1 MMTRAGRRIGGA
13 SGTVAAVTVLGLFLT
28 SASNATGQLLALEL
42 LGRDA
47 DRVSAAGTAEPDGYT
62 DVHFRVKVEFPEPT
76 TIRSITLQRPGD
88 GDRPDGDLV
97 YGTRD
102 SEGEL
107 LLAERDGERMN
118 EGFTDRLL
126 TIDREGTLDLYVDD
140 NGTLDVGSRVLVEIA
155 LEDGS
160 VVRQAFTLAPPQNR
174 LLGIWQ
180 VHCDPGSPDAFEPM
194 TLSGRLWI
202 DLGEDG
208 SATGGLN
215 GIPLAGTVDGDS
227 IDVAGESALG
237 RASVRGELA
246 RSSSSKGGRPSA
258 SGWLEYLPVDA
269 RCGSGSSSTE

>member
-1 MMTRAGRRIGGA
+1 MRTRHRIREVIFVVPA
-13 SGTVAAVTVLGLFLT
+13 VFAVAAP
-28 SASNATGQLLALEL
+28 ATGQILALEL

-47 DRVSAAGTAEPDGYT
+47 DRVSRAETAEPDGYT
-62 DVHFRVKVEFPEPT
+62 DVHFRVKVKFPQPT
-76 TIRSITLQRPGD
+76 TIRSITLQRPGE

-102 SEGEL
+102 PAGVL
-107 LLAERDGERMN
+107 LVVERDSERVN

-126 TIDREGTLDLYVDD
+126 TIDREATLDLYVGD
-140 NGTLDVGSRVLVEIA
+140 NGTLDLGSRVLVEVT
-155 LEDGS
+155 LESGA
-160 VVRQAFTLAPPQNR
+160 VVRRAFTLAPPASR

-202 DLGEDG
+202 DLHEDG
-208 SATGGLN
+208 SASGGIN
-215 GIPLAGTVDGDS
+215 GIPLAGTVVGDS

-246 RSSSSKGGRPSA
+246 RPRGRGGRPSA
-258 SGWLEYLPVDA
+258 SGWLEYQPVEA
-269 RCGSGSSSTE
+269 RCGSGPWGTE

>member
-1 MMTRAGRRIGGA
+1 M
-13 SGTVAAVTVLGLFLT
+13 GTVALVAVVALL
-28 SASNATGQLLALEL
+28 SAGKAEAAGQILALEL

-47 DRVSAAGTAEPDGYT
+47 DRVSRAGTTEPDGYT
-62 DVHFRVKVEFPEPT
+62 DVHFRVKVEFPQPA

-102 SEGEL
+102 STGVL
-107 LLAERDGERMN
+107 LLVERDGERVN

-126 TIDREGTLDLYVDD
+126 TIDREGTLDLYAGD
-140 NGTLDVGSRVLVEIA
+140 NGTLQVGSRVLVEIA
-155 LEDGS
+155 LEGEA
-160 VVRQAFTLAPPQNR
+160 VVRGAFTLAPPANR

-180 VHCDPGSPDAFEPM
+180 VHCDPGSPQAFEPM

-208 SATGGLN
+208 SATGELN
-215 GIPLAGTVDGDS
+215 GIPLAGTVEGDS

-246 RSSSSKGGRPSA
+246 RPRSRGGRPSA
-258 SGWLEYLPVDA
+258 SGWIEYEPVEL
-269 RCGSGSSSTE
+269 RCGSGPWSTE

>member
-1 MMTRAGRRIGGA
+1 MMSRAAWRIGGG
-13 SGTVAAVTVLGLFLT
+13 SGTVGAVTVLGLFLT
-28 SASNATGQLLALEL
+28 SASNATGQLLELEL

-47 DRVSAAGTAEPDGYT
+47 DRVSRADTAKPDGYT
-62 DVHFRVKVEFPEPT
+62 DVHFRVKVEFPQPT

-102 SEGEL
+102 SAGEL
-107 LLAERDGERMN
+107 LLVESDGERMN

-126 TIDREGTLDLYVDD
+126 TIDREGTLDLYLDD
-140 NGTLDVGSRVLVEIA
+140 NGTLDVGSRVLVEIT
-155 LEDGS
+155 LESGA
-160 VVRQAFTLAPPQNR
+160 VVRRAFTLAPPANR

-180 VHCDPGSPDAFEPM
+180 VHCDPGSPNAFEPM

-202 DLGEDG
+202 DLIEDG

-215 GIPLAGTVDGDS
+215 GIPLAGTVVGDS

-246 RSSSSKGGRPSA
+246 RPRSRAGRPSA
-258 SGWLEYLPVDA
+258 SGWLEYKPVEE
-269 RCGSGSSSTE
+269 RCGSGSWRTE